1 MKVTF
6 LAGWI
11 ALSGVLACAG
21 DDDGEAFSDHDI
33 EGTVQDELTSR
44 GLTGAKVTFVSDTLD
59 RAEATSEN
67 DGRFVL
73 HVEVADGV
81 RFGTIEASRDGYTD
95 SAKASVYFD
104 GSALRVELKLRP
116 KN

>member
-1 MKVTF
+1 VKVAF
-6 LAGWI
+6 LAGLI
-11 ALSGVLACAG
+11 ALSGMFACAG
-21 DDDGEAFSDHDI
+21 DDSEAFSDHDI
-33 EGTVQDELTSR
+33 EGTVLDEFTSR

-59 RAEATSEN
+59 RVEATSEN

-73 HVEVADGV
+73 HVEVPDGV
-81 RFGTIEASRDGYTD
+81 KFGTIEASRDGYAD